1 MQEHQLGL
9 SSDLWTGTSQG
20 QKLCSRNKPAFLP
33 PSLQRPF
40 VLLLFNQS
48 VVSDSLWRHGRQH
61 ASFPCPSV
69 HPGASSNS
77 YPLSQWCNSII
88 WHSVVPFSSCPKS
101 FLASEFFSNELVL
114 QIMWPNYWS
123 FSFSIIASSE
133 YLGLISFRTD
143 WFDLLA
149 VQETLKSLLQKH
161 SSKASILRC
170 SAFFTFQLTSVHDYW
185 KKHTFV
191 SKVMS
196 FFFFNTLSRFVI
208 IFLPRSKCLPV
219 SWL

>member
-48 VVSDSLWRHGRQH
+48 VVSDSLWRHGLQH

-101 FLASEFFSNELVL
+101 FLASESFPKSWLFVSGGQSIGASASALVL
-114 QIMWPNYWS
+114 SMNIQGWLP
-123 FSFSIIASSE
+123 
-133 YLGLISFRTD
+133 LGLTGLIS
-143 WFDLLA
+143 LL
-149 VQETLKSLLQKH
+149 
-161 SSKASILRC
+161 SKR
-170 SAFFTFQLTSVHDYW
+170 
-185 KKHTFV
+185 
-191 SKVMS
+191 
-196 FFFFNTLSRFVI
+196 LSRVFSSTTVQRHE
-208 IFLPRSKCLPV
+208 FFSDQPSLWSNSLWSNTCT
-219 SWL
+219 WLLEKL